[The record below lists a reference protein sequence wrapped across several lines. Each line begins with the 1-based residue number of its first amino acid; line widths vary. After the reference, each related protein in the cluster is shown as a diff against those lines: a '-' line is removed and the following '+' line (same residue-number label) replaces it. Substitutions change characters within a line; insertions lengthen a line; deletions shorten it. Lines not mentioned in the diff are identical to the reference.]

1 MWIVFEVSGGFIII
15 MLLLVLA
22 GIDILFENLSAICYA
37 LVTFC
42 LFAVGIYT
50 AVRLD
55 KEKAI
60 TGKIARVL
68 RGILI
73 STSTFYSMALIETG
87 CGALSIEK
95 AVYPLFE
102 FLHTQKLDEFYN
114 ALVVAVIV
122 CFAVCIPGWI
132 GKIFENNRLLSEI
145 SGLVSGLA
153 VVAVCIGGIAIAVA
167 DAKTNS
173 LTTIDVDREK
183 YELMSDADVYVET
196 SYIMDSIL
204 LKNGTIKAGTK
215 VYESRKVGKYEGEDG
230 EYYCLISDGKN
241 ITGYVKE
248 EVLKSLYEIGQ

>member
-114 ALVVAVIV
+114 ALIVAVIV

-183 YELMSDADVYVET
+183 MVN
-196 SYIMDSIL
+196 II
-204 LKNGTIKAGTK
+204 
-215 VYESRKVGKYEGEDG
+215 VGYPMEK
-230 EYYCLISDGKN
+230 I
-241 ITGYVKE
+241 
-248 EVLKSLYEIGQ
+248 